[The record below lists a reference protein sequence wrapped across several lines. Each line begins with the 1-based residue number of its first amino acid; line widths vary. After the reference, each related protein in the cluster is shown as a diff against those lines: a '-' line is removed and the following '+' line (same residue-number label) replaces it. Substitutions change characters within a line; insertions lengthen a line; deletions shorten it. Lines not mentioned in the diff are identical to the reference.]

1 MTFRKKYDRING
13 YVTFIHGVM
22 DIEMEIEKTEKIT
35 GGKTLHL
42 KKVSLTRNQ
51 HKFLHAAL
59 TVTLMAALVLPA
71 GLSGTRTA
79 SAQQPAATAKT
90 ATAKATSRPLMTERR
105 MTSHRLSAMSK
116 KSSRGR
122 IWLSAI

>member
-59 TVTLMAALVLPA
+59 TVTLMAALVLRPVRYPDRI
-71 GLSGTRTA
+71 GTAARRHSENSDSKGYHHA
-79 SAQQPAATAKT
+79 DRRFDVPSDATAG
-90 ATAKATSRPLMTERR
+90 
-105 MTSHRLSAMSK
+105 RL
-116 KSSRGR
+116 
-122 IWLSAI
+122 

>member
-1 MTFRKKYDRING
+1 
-13 YVTFIHGVM
+13 
-22 DIEMEIEKTEKIT
+22 MEIEKTEKIT

-71 GLSGTRTA
+71 GLSGTRTRIGTA
-79 SAQQPAATAKT
+79 ARRHSENSDSKGYHHADRRFDVPSDATAG
-90 ATAKATSRPLMTERR
+90 
-105 MTSHRLSAMSK
+105 RL
-116 KSSRGR
+116 
-122 IWLSAI
+122 

>member
-71 GLSGTRTA
+71 GLGTAARRHSENSDSKGYHHA
-79 SAQQPAATAKT
+79 DRRFDVPSDATAG
-90 ATAKATSRPLMTERR
+90 
-105 MTSHRLSAMSK
+105 RL
-116 KSSRGR
+116 
-122 IWLSAI
+122 